1 MPAKNLQLLKRQRSD
16 LVIAMR
22 TKTDEVET
30 RADKKFTDA
39 ENVQYQAQEAELTNR
54 TTEIEREERLQQAEA
69 SAVAEQ
75 RKKTPG
81 AGEFRDFAEFFA
93 EVRDNP
99 QSDRLQKR
107 DVTMGNGTS
116 TGLLVPETFDKT
128 IRQVT
133 PQTAIFRPRSVVIPA
148 GDAPDAAYNMISLDQ
163 SGEKGFYS
171 GVSVKWTGETG
182 TRVDGGGPTLK
193 NIKLE
198 PEEISAYID
207 ISDKM
212 LRNSAAAGELIQ
224 NLLRGATTAA
234 EEDAF
239 QSGDGVSKPLGII
252 GHSSTKTVTRGT
264 ANTVKWPDIKNIMGA
279 FLFGGSPV
287 FIVNQT
293 CLPQIM
299 GLEDT
304 SGHAMWMPNAA
315 VGPGGTLC
323 GFPLLIDDMSPALG
337 SEGDLMLVDLQYYYI
352 KDGASLAIFLDPYT
366 QKVNGLTR
374 VYAFWNVDGQPMLTT
389 PIKMRGSSATVSPFV
404 VLK

>member
-93 EVRDNP
+93 EVRDDP